1 MIPRYAGALM
11 ISASS
16 VDPLIG
22 QIRKLSSRVCSL
34 SRMHILISYALENGG
49 LPLCLRV
56 RGCSASGYRSVS
68 RRAPM
73 LSRELEFEYTPGT
86 QPFLVRTVSPHYLT
100 AR

>member
-1 MIPRYAGALM
+1 MFPKYAGALM

-34 SRMHILISYALENGG
+34 SRMHILISDALENGG

-56 RGCSASGYRSVS
+56 RGCSASNRSNF
-68 RRAPM
+68 RRAPL
-73 LSRELEFEYTPGT
+73 LSRELEFESMLGSQTFWYELSLP
-86 QPFLVRTVSPHYLT
+86 VI
-100 AR
+100 